1 MLKHMG
7 QYWGKASEDIEEN
20 NLFYLWMSSLG
31 HRKQDNLNSLSNII
45 IPNGID
51 KAFSQ
56 TPLPPPPFSPTSQVA
71 STQPYTL
78 TIYARIPKHNTK
90 LFQNREREI
99 INQQQFLSH
108 LNPSHMDP
116 KKKKKNPT
124 LMYPHKKSHP

>member
-1 MLKHMG
+1 MG

-56 TPLPPPPFSPTSQVA
+56 TPLPPPPPFFSNFPSGINTTLYPYHLCSNPK
-71 STQPYTL
+71 TQY
-78 TIYARIPKHNTK
+78 
-90 LFQNREREI
+90 
-99 INQQQFLSH
+99 
-108 LNPSHMDP
+108 
-116 KKKKKNPT
+116 
-124 LMYPHKKSHP
+124 